1 MVKELHGD
9 LNFVGRFLFL
19 WILSYTGNSASAN
32 MSSDLNTDL
41 SKKTAVLG
49 LKLWVLIGIIVGL
62 SIVIIL
68 SILSFCLTSRKKSR
82 RARDKLPFSQIPT
95 VSKEIKEVRVE
106 QISANEFVPRDGILL
121 TIHDKSSDKG
131 SDKVM
136 VHLGMS
142 KMKHGDNGSQT
153 GSFHYLDRDGAGS
166 QSGEEGSSGKYS
178 VYNKPSSSYPITAP
192 SPLCGLPEFSHLGW
206 GHWFTLR
213 DLELATNRFSKEN
226 VLGEGGYGVV
236 YRGHLINGTPVAVKK
251 LLNNMGQAEK
261 EFRVEVE
268 AIGHVRHKNLVRLL
282 GYCIEGT
289 HRMLV
294 YEYVNNGNL
303 EQWLH
308 GAMRQHGYLTWEAR
322 IKVLVGTA
330 KALAYLHE
338 AIEPKVVH
346 RDIKSSNILIDDDF
360 NAKVSDFGLAKLL
373 GAGKSHI
380 TTRVMGTFGYVA
392 PEYANSGLLNEK
404 SDVYSF
410 GVVLLEAI
418 TGRDPVDYGRPA
430 TEVNLVDWLKMMVGS
445 RRSEEVVDPN
455 IETRPSTRALKRALL
470 TALRCV
476 DPDSE
481 KRPKMGQVVRMLES
495 EEYPIPREDRRHRR
509 TQGSSVEIE
518 SQKENSDSDAAD
530 LRSDSRRS
538 YRA

>member
-1 MVKELHGD
+1 M
-9 LNFVGRFLFL
+9 
-19 WILSYTGNSASAN
+19 A
-32 MSSDLNTDL
+32 SDLNTEL
-41 SKKTAVLG
+41 SKNAGFLG
-49 LKLWVLIGIIVGL
+49 LKVWEVIGIIVGL
-62 SIVIIL
+62 LIVVIL
-68 SILSFCLTSRKKSR
+68 FLLTYYLTSRKKSR
-82 RARDKLPFSQIPT
+82 RAQEKLPLSQIPA

-106 QISANEFVPRDGILL
+106 QVSADEFVPRDGILL
-121 TIHDKSSDKG
+121 TIHDKSSDKE

-136 VHLGMS
+136 VHLGMP
-142 KMKHGDNGSQT
+142 KVKNGDNGSQS
-153 GSFHYLDRDGAGS
+153 GSFHHVDKDYCGS
-166 QSGEEGSSGKYS
+166 QSGEEGSSGTYA
-178 VYNKPSSSYPITAP
+178 VYKPSSSHPITAP
-192 SPLCGLPEFSHLGW
+192 SPLNGLPEFSHLGW

-213 DLELATNRFSKEN
+213 DLEHATNRFSKEN

-236 YRGHLINGTPVAVKK
+236 YQGQLINGTPVAVKK
-251 LLNNMGQAEK
+251 LLNNLGQAEK

-308 GAMRQHGYLTWEAR
+308 GAMRHHGFLTWEAR
-322 IKVLVGTA
+322 MKVLLGTA

-346 RDIKSSNILIDDDF
+346 RDIKSSNILIDEEF

-392 PEYANSGLLNEK
+392 PEYANTGLLNEK

-410 GVVLLEAI
+410 GVLLLEAI

-430 TEVNLVDWLKMMVGS
+430 QEVNLVDWLKMMVGS

-455 IETRPSTRALKRALL
+455 MDMRPSTRALKRALL

-476 DPDSE
+476 DPDSD
-481 KRPKMGQVVRMLES
+481 KRPRMSQVVRMLES

-509 TQGSSVEIE
+509 TRANSIEIDT
-518 SQKENSDSDAAD
+518 QRDNYDTDKSDNN
-530 LRSDSRRS
+530 
-538 YRA
+538 

>member
-1 MVKELHGD
+1 M
-9 LNFVGRFLFL
+9 
-19 WILSYTGNSASAN
+19 A
-32 MSSDLNTDL
+32 SDLNTGL
-41 SKKTAVLG
+41 SKKTDVFG
-49 LKLWVLIGIIVGL
+49 LKVWVLMGFIVGL
-62 SIVIIL
+62 FIIIIL
-68 SILSFCLTSRKKSR
+68 VVLSICLTSRKKSK
-82 RARDKLPFSQIPT
+82 RAKDMLPVSQIPSQIPT
-95 VSKEIKEVRVE
+95 VSKEIKEIKVD
-106 QISANEFVPRDGILL
+106 QASANHYVPHDATFL
-121 TIHDKSSDKG
+121 TLNDKFSDRESEKVLIHSKNGDSSQ
-131 SDKVM
+131 S
-136 VHLGMS
+136 
-142 KMKHGDNGSQT
+142 
-153 GSFHYLDRDGAGS
+153 GSFNNLEQEGVGS
-166 QSGEEGSSGKYS
+166 KSGEEGGMRTVSTYR
-178 VYNKPSSSYPITAP
+178 PSHPITAP
-192 SPLCGLPEFSHLGW
+192 SPLTGLPEFSHLGW

-213 DLELATNRFSKEN
+213 DLEQATNRFSKEN
-226 VLGEGGYGVV
+226 VIGEGGYGIV
-236 YRGHLINGTPVAVKK
+236 YQGHLVNRSPVAVKK
-251 LLNNMGQAEK
+251 LLNNLGQAEK

-289 HRMLV
+289 QRLLV

-322 IKVLVGTA
+322 MKILLGTA

-360 NAKVSDFGLAKLL
+360 NAKISDFGLAKLL

-410 GVVLLEAI
+410 GVVLLESI
-418 TGRDPVDYGRPA
+418 TGRDPVDYGRP
-430 TEVNLVDWLKMMVGS
+430 THEVNLVDWLKMMVGS

-455 IETRPSTRALKRALL
+455 IETRPSTSALKRALL

-476 DPDSE
+476 DPDAD
-481 KRPKMGQVVRMLES
+481 KRPKMSQVVRMLES
-495 EEYPIPREDRRHRR
+495 EEYPIPREDRRRR
-509 TQGSSVEIE
+509 R
-518 SQKENSDSDAAD
+518 SQTGNTEADPQRENSDTERIDNPD
-530 LRSDSRRS
+530 LRLDNRRNP
-538 YRA
+538 RA